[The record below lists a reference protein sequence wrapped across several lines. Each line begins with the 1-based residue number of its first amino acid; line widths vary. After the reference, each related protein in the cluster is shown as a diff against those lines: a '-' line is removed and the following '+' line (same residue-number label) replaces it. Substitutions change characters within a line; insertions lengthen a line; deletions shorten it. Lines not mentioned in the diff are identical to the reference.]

1 MPPFI
6 TDGLRAC
13 QIDAVSA
20 LEVSMAQNRPRALA
34 HVKHGLAQMATGA
47 GKTFTACTIDLIRGV
62 AEIRFQGFV
71 AFRCSTRSANHPP
84 QDRRGG
90 GPAAVR

>member
-20 LEVSMAQNRPRALA
+20 LEVSMAQNRPRAL
-34 HVKHGLAQMATGA
+34 VQMATGA

>member
-20 LEVSMAQNRPRALA
+20 LEVSMAQNRPRA
-34 HVKHGLAQMATGA
+34 LAQMATGA